1 MNPPPVLR
9 RAVRGARSVRGQG
22 RPAQAVRWLA
32 GGAAFVAVV
41 ELVFSTSAPDFISG
55 IALGSLYGIIGVGIV
70 LIYRTARII
79 NFAAGAIGAIP
90 AIVGLNYVLQGDGDY
105 LVWLPAV
112 VIGGVALGLL
122 TGLVMRRFDRSPR
135 LFTTVMTLGVAQ
147 SLAVLGSFIPVWMG
161 QTGNTGA
168 TVPTPWQNLVW
179 RDGRGQ
185 PLLTGNEI
193 AALVTVAVLTVA
205 LAAFLRHTRLGI
217 GLRASADNGER
228 ALLLGIPVR
237 RVAATAWALAGALA
251 AVAVFVQA
259 PLIGTPSDATLGYDT
274 LLYAL
279 TAAVVARME
288 RFGVALAAGMGIGVL
303 ITSSV
308 INTGDNSVS
317 SSIMVIVILGALLL
331 QPRRL
336 ARALDAGEG
345 RWQMVQQ
352 YRPIPLELRRLP
364 EVLAVR
370 WGVVAGAAALLV
382 GLPYLLGADN
392 VSYLVLLPI
401 YGIVAVSLV
410 VLTGW
415 AGQISLGQFG
425 LVGIAAGVA
434 GGLAANHNID
444 FFAALGV
451 GVLTGVAAAVII
463 GLPALRIQGMYLAV
477 TTLAFGYA
485 VPNYLLNDHYWIGQH
500 ILPSGLSAHL
510 SRPFLYGRIDLTGDR
525 AYYFLCLVFLA
536 IVMLAAHAFR
546 RNRSGRVLI
555 ALRDN
560 ERTAAAFGLSPP
572 RTRLA
577 AFAISGGIA
586 GLAGVLFAYAQANV
600 VPGTYGIQSSII
612 VFLAVVIAGVSSVSW
627 AVVGTMTLELSVV
640 FGPRIYDLLR
650 STTLESVLP
659 LLLTGPVLLISASF
673 NPNGSADVGMRTRD
687 EWLRRVARRRNLAV
701 GSLLGEGDSPPTA
714 ETAAAGLRNAALV
727 GATQPQAT
735 PSLAALAE
743 SPSGPVPS

>member
-1 MNPPPVLR
+1 MVQ
-9 RAVRGARSVRGQG
+9 GARGPSRIAEIG
-22 RPAQAVRWLA
+22 RWLA
-32 GGAAFVAVV
+32 GSVIFVAVV
-41 ELVFSTSAPDFISG
+41 ELIFSTSAPDFISG
-55 IALGSLYGIIGVGIV
+55 LALGSLYGIIGVGIV

-90 AIVGLNYVLQGDGDY
+90 AIIALTLVLQHHIDY
-105 LVWLPAV
+105 LVMLPTV
-112 VIGGVALGLL
+112 VIGGLVLGLVTDL
-122 TGLVMRRFDRSPR
+122 IMRRFDKAPR
-135 LFTTVMTLGVAQ
+135 LFATVMTIGVAQ
-147 SLAVLGSFIPVWMG
+147 SLAVLGSFIPVWFG
-161 QTGNTGA
+161 QQANGTGA

-179 RDGRGQ
+179 HNSRGQ

-193 AALVTVAVLTVA
+193 VALTTVALLTVA
-205 LAAFLRHTRLGI
+205 LTAFLRYTRLGI
-217 GLRASADNGER
+217 ALRASAENADR

-237 RVAATAWALAGALA
+237 RVGATAWAIAGVLA
-251 AVAVFVQA
+251 AVAIFVQA

-279 TAAVVARME
+279 AAAVVARME

-331 QPRRL
+331 QPRRT

-345 RWQMVQQ
+345 RWQAVKQ
-352 YRPIPLELRRLP
+352 YRPIPAALRGFP
-364 EVLAVR
+364 EVVAAR
-370 WGVVAGAAALLV
+370 WGLVAGGVALLIA
-382 GLPYLLGADN
+382 LPYLLGADN
-392 VSYLVLLPI
+392 TSYLLVLPI

-425 LVGIAAGVA
+425 LVGISAGVA

-444 FFAALGV
+444 FFFTIAIGI
-451 GVLTGVAAAVII
+451 LTGVAAAVII
-463 GLPALRIQGMYLAV
+463 GLPSLRIQGLYLAV
-477 TTLAFGYA
+477 TTFAFGYA
-485 VPNYLLNDHYWIGQH
+485 VPNYLLNEHYWIGHH

-510 SRPFLYGRIDLTGDR
+510 SRPLLYGRVDLTGDR
-525 AYYFLCLVFLA
+525 AYYFLCLAFLA
-536 IVMLAAHAFR
+536 VVMLAAYAFR

-560 ERTAAAFGLSPP
+560 ERAAAALGVNPA

-586 GLAGVLFAYAQANV
+586 GLAGVLFAYAQENV

-612 VFLAVVIAGVSSVSW
+612 VFLAVVIAGVSSVAS
-627 AVVGTMTLELSVV
+627 AVLGVMVLELAVV
-640 FGPRIYDLLR
+640 FGPRIYALLH
-650 STTLESVLP
+650 SATIESVLP
-659 LLLTGPVLLISASF
+659 LLLTGPVLLISAYF
-673 NPNGSADVGMRTRD
+673 NPAGAAEVGFRVRDV
-687 EWLRRVARRRNLAV
+687 WLRRVAERRGV
-701 GSLLGEGDSPPTA
+701 VVP
-714 ETAAAGLRNAALV
+714 ALV
-727 GATQPQAT
+727 EDRVSSAPDEDAVPLLPQLEPATGAVEPTVAAVSGST
-735 PSLAALAE
+735 PRTTPADRGLLE
-743 SPSGPVPS
+743 P